1 MTHEQELLARA
12 MSHIDDD
19 MILAAHAP
27 RKKIRRFV
35 PYAVAACLIVAVALV
50 FPYLR
55 AVINVDSSFD
65 RGDQNE
71 EVGAMDPEKPLT
83 TPQGTPV
90 TLGGTT
96 VTLTDTTHTTAT
108 FTVVKTD
115 DTPIYAML
123 YDLREGALASTEPDY
138 KDNGIVI
145 RPNTIRLFVN
155 GAEQPAYRF
164 PTAPGTY
171 EIVVDFTSIRNGTY
185 PMREYV
191 GLYAYIG
198 KDGEPV
204 TERFSLEVTSKETEA
219 GTETSPETVSDIAVE
234 TSPATAPETTESPE
248 TTE

>member
-55 AVINVDSSFD
+55 AVINVDSGFD

-71 EVGAMDPEKPLT
+71 EVGAMDPEKPLM
-83 TPQGTPV
+83 TPQSTPV

-198 KDGEPV
+198 EDGEAV
-204 TERFSLEVTSKETEA
+204 TERFSLEVTVETDTSEPDTSEPDTSEPDTA
-219 GTETSPETVSDIAVE
+219 ETTATESETVSE
-234 TSPATAPETTESPE
+234 
-248 TTE
+248 